1 MRLVTRITCTQRCI
15 LHLTADEKIAKAVAA
30 AWKYSSNLW
39 AMASREGFRNQAGEG
54 EEGLDEMNI
63 QVIDYRIDWSIS
75 PSLLTTPV
83 GLYPHVQRGL
93 EIFKLS
99 YNPRGY
105 KSKSP
110 KKHRYSNGYS
120 SNTVFFIKS

>member
-1 MRLVTRITCTQRCI
+1 MMP
-15 LHLTADEKIAKAVAA
+15 
-30 AWKYSSNLW
+30 SS
-39 AMASREGFRNQAGEG
+39 
-54 EEGLDEMNI
+54 
-63 QVIDYRIDWSIS
+63 
-75 PSLLTTPV
+75 LTTPV

-110 KKHRYSNGYS
+110 KSIDIQMGTPIASSSSSKHLDEAPAQCLQVLICTKRYISLLTPMVSYSPCADRPSDFDFAYNPWGYKPI
-120 SNTVFFIKS
+120 NTVSTELI